1 MGDHGSS
8 PTCLSAE
15 PHGPAEGSHGTI
27 RDHAAHYFGCI
38 EIADRVNYLSREKN
52 SDLWDH
58 EIQIEAERLQQRKPT
73 ISEDERLKTAKEKV
87 EARIKSLA
95 VSIEAQYKRT
105 DILRKALSEVRCP
118 QCKDEP
124 PNKDVEDPANQH
136 PQCDLVHLV
145 SHSHEEWKNSDSYK
159 KGIEIIQDWK
169 RHKTS
174 SAQSSDVEDEH
185 VTNSPSLLSNGQL
198 RLAPE
203 REEARKIIRDGHT
216 DVDYAFEEDED
227 TPSYELERDMNGYL
241 IQWKILKPGE
251 SLKKL
256 DSHTP
261 INISPTSVNF
271 TPPSQLPSLP
281 PSPRRAPR
289 PRAAR
294 APSETTVQFEATDH
308 KPKERPTGPSRLRSG
323 TLQSASY
330 LEPYTEQERYLEP
343 LTENLTDYRFK
354 GKFPDQRLTLQ
365 NLLDPAPERPE
376 PQDVILSRD
385 RPNKAGRVRY
395 FHIPH
400 NNMQVRE
407 IIAFKRKFHSNL
419 TGLIP
424 LQEAIARY
432 FNEECPLSDGNYR
445 NPSKT
450 HSRMILRPEYWRGQQ
465 HGGRR
470 TLVHARH
477 MRAIC
482 ERISSRIW
490 EVEDNPDNLVLFMPY
505 LHWEEDR
512 KRDKMAKIIDKESER
527 NREEHERQRNKAREQ
542 RVRERTY
549 KPTTTNDKQVRNLLE
564 PDLCRI
570 RHHDKVSP
578 IHKRSILKAWEKNAR
593 GKPNGKHEMVDVAS
607 GLATGGLVEHEN
619 GSDGHNLWSVPKLKC
634 SDHGRLQI
642 ENKLG
647 QFLLDSAR
655 LYEAMSMYR
664 DQCLVEKYLHHD
676 PPLHPR
682 RTLDQSYYWTLK
694 TTKARDRD
702 QVVYRGTTMDERNI
716 HRFRERREDPAQSC
730 KDKKPFWRSDAPS
743 TAEQSTNCD
752 VPDSSESNF
761 GRYKWDGHWTKTDE
775 DGCDHCKDEI
785 RKVSRIVMVDQLWMW
800 ILDKRTIITSFPKRY
815 GANKSDPSGVHK
827 SIRTRIKHARK
838 NQIRSVF
845 DVALIILDE
854 CSNTFFDR
862 TKTPDRHPQVMD
874 IFAESIGTL
883 QNKQTVS
890 FQHLWHWTEQASKV
904 YHSKSAF
911 EDTSHLHVPLL
922 NINPEGKL
930 QREIKDIIDELDI
943 MIHVNGKQREV
954 IKRFVKHVE
963 NIYDPSGKWRDET
976 LSPDGNRDYFRSRS
990 MSRSGEDITSTEEAR
1005 KQEERKKDEFT
1016 WFRKQAYDLISDV
1029 DDRMNELESLRKS
1042 AETTS
1047 QGIKDLLD
1055 LKQQQASILQAWQ
1068 SVRQADESVRQ
1079 GRSVMIFT
1087 IVTIIFLPLSFM
1099 SSVFG
1104 MNNRDIGDTNMSFGD
1119 QASWMF
1125 PISASVIFISIVF
1138 AFWTYPRTIFW
1149 SAYKLSET
1157 WILVTFGFYALYL
1170 KIGEWKKDWT
1180 TSDKMLKRLE
1190 KKVEGMR
1197 SQVKDQRRAEHER
1210 AAAKKLEK
1218 AQETT
1223 KSEYCLP
1230 EKAGDV

>member
-73 ISEDERLKTAKEKV
+73 ISEDERLKT
-87 EARIKSLA
+87 
-95 VSIEAQYKRT
+95 
-105 DILRKALSEVRCP
+105 
-118 QCKDEP
+118 
-124 PNKDVEDPANQH
+124 
-136 PQCDLVHLV
+136 
-145 SHSHEEWKNSDSYK
+145 
-159 KGIEIIQDWK
+159 
-169 RHKTS
+169 
-174 SAQSSDVEDEH
+174 
-185 VTNSPSLLSNGQL
+185 
-198 RLAPE
+198 
-203 REEARKIIRDGHT
+203 
-216 DVDYAFEEDED
+216 
-227 TPSYELERDMNGYL
+227 
-241 IQWKILKPGE
+241 
-251 SLKKL
+251 
-256 DSHTP
+256 
-261 INISPTSVNF
+261 
-271 TPPSQLPSLP
+271 
-281 PSPRRAPR
+281 
-289 PRAAR
+289 
-294 APSETTVQFEATDH
+294 
-308 KPKERPTGPSRLRSG
+308 
-323 TLQSASY
+323 
-330 LEPYTEQERYLEP
+330 
-343 LTENLTDYRFK
+343 
-354 GKFPDQRLTLQ
+354 
-365 NLLDPAPERPE
+365 
-376 PQDVILSRD
+376 
-385 RPNKAGRVRY
+385 
-395 FHIPH
+395 
-400 NNMQVRE
+400 
-407 IIAFKRKFHSNL
+407 
-419 TGLIP
+419 
-424 LQEAIARY
+424 
-432 FNEECPLSDGNYR
+432 
-445 NPSKT
+445 
-450 HSRMILRPEYWRGQQ
+450 
-465 HGGRR
+465 
-470 TLVHARH
+470 
-477 MRAIC
+477 
-482 ERISSRIW
+482 
-490 EVEDNPDNLVLFMPY
+490 
-505 LHWEEDR
+505 
-512 KRDKMAKIIDKESER
+512 
-527 NREEHERQRNKAREQ
+527 
-542 RVRERTY
+542 
-549 KPTTTNDKQVRNLLE
+549 
-564 PDLCRI
+564 
-570 RHHDKVSP
+570 HHDKVSP

-593 GKPNGKHEMVDVAS
+593 GKPNVKHEMVDVAS
-607 GLATGGLVEHEN
+607 GLATGGLVEHEY

-664 DQCLVEKYLHHD
+664 DQRLVEKYLHHD

-716 HRFRERREDPAQSC
+716 HRFRERREDPALSC

-775 DGCDHCKDEI
+775 DGCDHCRDEI

-883 QNKQTVS
+883 
-890 FQHLWHWTEQASKV
+890 HLWHWTEQASKV

-990 MSRSGEDITSTEEAR
+990 MSRSGEDIRSTEEAR
-1005 KQEERKKDEFT
+1005 KQEEREKDEFT

-1125 PISASVIFISIVF
+1125 PISASVIFVSIVF

-1197 SQVKDQRRAEHER
+1197 SQVKDQRRAERER
-1210 AAAKKLEK
+1210 ADAEVLKKAE
-1218 AQETT
+1218 ETDGGPT

-1230 EKAGDV
+1230 EKVGDV

>member
-15 PHGPAEGSHGTI
+15 PHGPAERSHGTI

-52 SDLWDH
+52 WELWDH

-73 ISEDERLKTAKEKV
+73 TSEEERLKTATEKV

-118 QCKDEP
+118 QCEDQPRDKHGGNEGNPHP
-124 PNKDVEDPANQH
+124 P
-136 PQCDLVHLV
+136 CDLVHLV
-145 SHSHEEWKNSDSYK
+145 SHSHEEWKKSRSYK
-159 KGIEIIQDWK
+159 KGIEIIRNWK

-185 VTNSPSLLSNGQL
+185 LTNSPDLSSNG
-198 RLAPE
+198 RARMAPE
-203 REEARKIIRDGHT
+203 REEARKIIRNGHI
-216 DVDYAFEEDED
+216 DVDYAFEEDEN

-241 IQWKILKPGE
+241 IQWKILRPGE
-251 SLKKL
+251 SRKKL
-256 DSHTP
+256 DSNTP
-261 INISPTSVNF
+261 TKISPTSPN
-271 TPPSQLPSLP
+271 PPQLPSLP
-281 PSPRRAPR
+281 PSPLQSPR
-289 PRAAR
+289 TRTAR
-294 APSETTVQFEATDH
+294 AQSEATVQFEATDH
-308 KPKERPTGPSRLRSG
+308 KPKRRPTGPSRLRSG
-323 TLQSASY
+323 TMQSASY
-330 LEPYTEQERYLEP
+330 LEPYTEQEKYLEP
-343 LTENLTDYRFK
+343 LSESLSDYRFK

-365 NLLDPAPERPE
+365 NLLDPTPKRPE
-376 PQDVILSRD
+376 FRDVILSRD
-385 RPNKAGRVRY
+385 RPNKDGSPNKDERVRY

-400 NNMQVRE
+400 NNMQ
-407 IIAFKRKFHSNL
+407 L
-419 TGLIP
+419 
-424 LQEAIARY
+424 
-432 FNEECPLSDGNYR
+432 
-445 NPSKT
+445 KT
-450 HSRMILRPEYWRGQQ
+450 HSRMVLRPEYWRGQQ

-512 KRDKMAKIIDKESER
+512 KRDNMAKIIDKASEK
-527 NREEHERQRNKAREQ
+527 NREEHEKQRNDARAQ

-549 KPTTTNDKQVRNLLE
+549 KPTTTNNKQVRNLLE

-570 RHHDKVSP
+570 KHHDKVSP
-578 IHKRSILKAWEKNAR
+578 IHKESILSAWKKNA
-593 GKPNGKHEMVDVAS
+593 GGNPNGKTMADVAS
-607 GLATGGLVEHEN
+607 GFASEGPVEHEH
-619 GSDGHNLWSVPKLKC
+619 GSDDHNLWSVPKLKC

-664 DQCLVEKYLHHD
+664 DQCL
-676 PPLHPR
+676 
-682 RTLDQSYYWTLK
+682 SYYWTLK

-716 HRFRERREDPAQSC
+716 HRFRERRGDPAQSC
-730 KDKKPFWRSDAPS
+730 QDKKPFWPSAAPS
-743 TAEQSTNCD
+743 SPEQNPDFD
-752 VPDSSESNF
+752 VTDPSESNF

-775 DGCDHCKDEI
+775 DGCDHCRDEI

-800 ILDKRTIITSFPKRY
+800 ILDKQTIITSFPKRY

-862 TKTPDRHPQVMD
+862 TKTP
-874 IFAESIGTL
+874 

-990 MSRSGEDITSTEEAR
+990 ISQSGEEIGSTEEAR
-1005 KQEERKKDEFT
+1005 KQEEREKDEFT

-1047 QGIKDLLD
+1047 QGVG
-1055 LKQQQASILQAWQ
+1055 SFTNTF
-1068 SVRQADESVRQ
+1068 VYPHADR
-1079 GRSVMIFT
+1079 
-1087 IVTIIFLPLSFM
+1087 
-1099 SSVFG
+1099 
-1104 MNNRDIGDTNMSFGD
+1104 
-1119 QASWMF
+1119 
-1125 PISASVIFISIVF
+1125 
-1138 AFWTYPRTIFW
+1138 
-1149 SAYKLSET
+1149 
-1157 WILVTFGFYALYL
+1157 
-1170 KIGEWKKDWT
+1170 
-1180 TSDKMLKRLE
+1180 
-1190 KKVEGMR
+1190 
-1197 SQVKDQRRAEHER
+1197 
-1210 AAAKKLEK
+1210 
-1218 AQETT
+1218 
-1223 KSEYCLP
+1223 
-1230 EKAGDV
+1230 